1 MHDES
6 SASRVPVCPI
16 CRRPVWLTEA
26 KTDENGQAIHEGCYV
41 EKIHLVRAQP
51 IRSDMVQS
59 DKIQSDMVQSDG
71 DQAGTQSRGSMDAAK
86 KKARP
91 DN

>member
-16 CRRPVWLTEA
+16 CNQPVWLNEA
-26 KTDENGQAIHEGCYV
+26 KTDEDGQAIHEGCYV
-41 EKIHLVRAQP
+41 AKIHMV
-51 IRSDMVQS
+51 RSDRVKS
-59 DKIQSDMVQSDG
+59 DLVWPDG
-71 DQAGTQSRGSMDAAK
+71 DPADAQSPVDAAK
-86 KKARP
+86 KKPRP

>member
-16 CRRPVWLTEA
+16 CNQPVWLNEA
-26 KTDENGQAIHEGCYV
+26 KTDEDGQAIHEGCYV
-41 EKIHLVRAQP
+41 AKIHLVRSEP
-51 IRSDMVQS
+51 VR
-59 DKIQSDMVQSDG
+59 SDG
-71 DQAGTQSRGSMDAAK
+71 DPADTQSPADAAK
-86 KKARP
+86 KKPRP